1 MNKYG
6 ITIFLLGVIISNLMD
21 YKYFYYIQYNIYIMY
36 ALVHVY
42 ANYSC
47 ILVTLFYDSN
57 PKDNEI
63 KVV

>member
-6 ITIFLLGVIISNLMD
+6 ITSFLLSVIISNLMD
-21 YKYFYYIQYNIYIMY
+21 YKNLYYIQYNIYIMY

-42 ANYSC
+42 ANYSG
-47 ILVTLFYDSN
+47 IFVTSFYDSN